1 MAFRLLVPSP
11 TIVIIMPFG
20 RRSAFGWQR
29 LRLAAD
35 AWLRR
40 RLLRRRCQLSLV
52 PEVCPRNL
60 GRTEGGLKNKMAAS
74 PPLDQADITEWQTEK
89 KISS

>member
-1 MAFRLLVPSP
+1 MPSP

-29 LRLAAD
+29 LRLAA
-35 AWLRR
+35 ALLRR
-40 RLLRRRCQLSLV
+40 LLLRRLLLRRRCQLSLV
-52 PEVCPRNL
+52 PGVCPRNL
-60 GRTEGGLKNKMAAS
+60 GRTEGGLKNKMAAT